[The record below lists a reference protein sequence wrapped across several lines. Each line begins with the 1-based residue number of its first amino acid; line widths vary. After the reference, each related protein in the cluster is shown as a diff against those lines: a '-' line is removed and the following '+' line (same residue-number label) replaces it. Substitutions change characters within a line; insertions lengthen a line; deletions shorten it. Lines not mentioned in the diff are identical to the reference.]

1 MAAHIKYSKESK
13 KKSFT
18 DRYFNNKFSD
28 VNNMTPAQQ
37 TGIFYKKANE
47 LRDGFKPI
55 FSNETQYLPN
65 VMGSQLVSDFS
76 QTLDTKSNPFNPS
89 FQSTKSLTIPPN
101 KKTDD
106 VIKFMVVGGALFLVY
121 QILTD

>member
-76 QTLDTKSNPFNPS
+76 QTLDTKSNQFKTS
-89 FQSTKSLTIPPN
+89 FPNKKSLTIPPN
-101 KKTDD
+101 KKADD
-106 VIKFMVVGGALFLVY
+106 VIKFIVIGGALFLVY

>member
-65 VMGSQLVSDFS
+65 VMGSQLVYDFS
-76 QTLDTKSNPFNPS
+76 QTLDTKSNQFKTS
-89 FQSTKSLTIPPN
+89 FPNKKSLTIPPN
-101 KKTDD
+101 KKADD
-106 VIKFMVVGGALFLVY
+106 VIKFIVIGGALFLVY

>member
-76 QTLDTKSNPFNPS
+76 QTLDTKSNSFKPS

-106 VIKFMVVGGALFLVY
+106 VIKFIVIGGALFLVY